1 MNHAQAATPAHR
13 ITARLAAGLL
23 AATAALAAATAQA
36 GDFIVYS
43 PYVTQGRSELEFR
56 GSRFHDGDPTVSG
69 SGSYAFSFAHG
80 VTSWWKP
87 EIYFANFD
95 RTPSGSTT
103 LAAYEFENTFQLAP
117 QGKYW
122 ADPGFLFSYE
132 HVKAAGEPNV
142 VEFGPLLEKRSG
154 RFDHRLNMIW
164 EKQVGGGASS
174 QYEFRASYAVD
185 YRVRTAFRPG
195 LEAYYRPDDDASHLG
210 PVVNGE
216 FYSSTGNEL
225 AYSVGVLFGL
235 TSSSPNETYV
245 ARLEYEF

>member
-1 MNHAQAATPAHR
+1 MFDSNTTRHLAHGFAAA
-13 ITARLAAGLL
+13 LL
-23 AATAALAAATAQA
+23 AVGGVSVAPTAQA

-43 PYVTQGRSELEFR
+43 PHVTQGRSEFEFR
-56 GSRFHDGDPTVSG
+56 GSRFSDGDPAVNG
-69 SGSYAFSFAHG
+69 SGSYAFSAAHG

-87 EIYFANFD
+87 EVYFAQYD
-95 RTPSGSTT
+95 RQPNGSTQ
-103 LAAYEFENTFQLAP
+103 LAGYEFENTFQLAP

-122 ADPGFLFSYE
+122 ADPGFLFAYE

-154 RFDHRLNMIW
+154 RFDHRMNFIW

-174 QYEFRASYAVD
+174 KYEFRASYALE
-185 YRVRTAFRPG
+185 YRIRTAFRPG

-210 PVVNGE
+210 PVINGE
-216 FYSSTGNEL
+216 LYFSNGAEIGYST
-225 AYSVGVLFGL
+225 GVLFGL
-235 TSSSPNETYV
+235 TSSSPNATYV

>member
-1 MNHAQAATPAHR
+1 MANRHPANR
-13 ITARLAAGLL
+13 RPTVYRLAAGLL
-23 AATAALAAATAQA
+23 ALGSAVAAVTARA

-56 GSRFHDGDPTVSG
+56 GSRFQDSDPAVSG

-80 VTSWWKP
+80 VTNWWKP
-87 EIYFANFD
+87 EVYFAEYD
-95 RTPSGSTT
+95 REPGGSTK
-103 LAAYEFENTFQLAP
+103 LSGYEFENTFQLAP

-154 RFDHRLNMIW
+154 RFDHRLNFIW

-174 QYEFRASYAVD
+174 KYEFRAAYAVD

-216 FYSSTGNEL
+216 IYDTSGHEFG
-225 AYSVGVLFGL
+225 YSVGVLFGT